1 MTFNTQIH
9 DRSLSWLGTGTSIKS
24 GGGKLVSWP
33 KKTIHYKRSNALNR
47 IMYTRTLYLFSKLFD
62 GKVLH
67 HKQETLS
74 DPTSNETQF
83 ERYFQLHS
91 MRFSWLV

>member
-1 MTFNTQIH
+1 
-9 DRSLSWLGTGTSIKS
+9 L
-24 GGGKLVSWP
+24 
-33 KKTIHYKRSNALNR
+33 YK

-74 DPTSNETQF
+74 DPTGNETQF
-83 ERYFQLHS
+83 ERYFQLHI
-91 MRFSWLV
+91 MCFSWLV